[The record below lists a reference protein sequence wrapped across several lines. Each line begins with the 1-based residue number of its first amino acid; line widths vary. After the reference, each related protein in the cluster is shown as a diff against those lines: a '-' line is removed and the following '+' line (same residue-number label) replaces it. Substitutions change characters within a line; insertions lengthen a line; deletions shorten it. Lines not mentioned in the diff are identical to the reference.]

1 MNCRQWF
8 FLAFE
13 SARVAFE
20 LPVGAVWPLNCH
32 VLCSVRPSPSVVV
45 FFLALLVCKFKSH
58 FRVRCN
64 CLQGKGG
71 GGGTHTNRLTPANR
85 AKVAWERPGTVVGL
99 WPQLG
104 GGPRQSCLTTVPG
117 LSWQACN
124 EAGGGRGAKVLSPS
138 GRALDGKVWLAPF
151 PPNPE
156 DWHSGVPGRAP
167 RIGRDLRYWHSGD
180 PGRAPRIVRDL
191 R

>member
-1 MNCRQWF
+1 M
-8 FLAFE
+8 AFE

-64 CLQGKGG
+64 RLQGKGG

-99 WPQLG
+99 RPQLG

-124 EAGGGRGAKVLSPS
+124 EAGAEEVPKFSRPWARPSVAKY
-138 GRALDGKVWLAPF
+138 GWHPF

-156 DWHSGVPGRAP
+156 DWHSGDPERAP
-167 RIGRDLRYWHSGD
+167 RI
-180 PGRAPRIVRDL
+180 
-191 R
+191 